1 MYSLYNQNNLMGKI
15 RGRSQT
21 AQTLAQEPQPPGAQP
36 LLTPSSAVG
45 FYPVKQVELSGA
57 SFVLR
62 KKKKSS
68 ARCIHSSVYITTY
81 YILRNRLR
89 TSGFG
94 ELNTKCK
101 MVKSPTKSLQKGTIA
116 LLWLASAHTCLRN
129 ERSRAFPTPS
139 LSLKELG

>member
-45 FYPVKQVELSGA
+45 FYPVNQVELSGA

-62 KKKKSS
+62 KKKK
-68 ARCIHSSVYITTY
+68 AVLDVFIPLYITTY

-116 LLWLASAHTCLRN
+116 LLWLASAYTCQRN
-129 ERSRAFPTPS
+129 ECSRAFPTPS
-139 LSLKELG
+139 LSLEELG